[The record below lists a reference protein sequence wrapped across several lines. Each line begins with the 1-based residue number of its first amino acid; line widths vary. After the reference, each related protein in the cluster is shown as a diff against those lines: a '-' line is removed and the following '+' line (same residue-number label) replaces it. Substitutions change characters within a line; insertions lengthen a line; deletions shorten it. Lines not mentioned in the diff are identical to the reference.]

1 MARLGEYEGSA
12 LHASVPPHVFV
23 CNALLFPMIAVC
35 DLGACA
41 VLRGQSFS
49 GRYFLLATLAFLLTS
64 LILDRARV
72 HAHSGAQ
79 PWLTELLDIVAH
91 WLLIAGLSYGL
102 VELGRLSQLIGYPVL
117 ILWVVTTP
125 FCMWVAQLLLR
136 KMLYHG
142 VAGGAAKG
150 AVIVGVTD
158 VGQRLESKINNTPVL
173 GKRVIGYFEDR
184 AVERLPAVGPGDILG
199 RLQHLPAYILE
210 HDIQTVYIT
219 IPLSRQQR
227 ILDLLDSL
235 RDTTASIYF
244 VPDLFVFNL
253 IQARIDALGG
263 IPLIALRES
272 PFFAGR
278 IIAKRLEDIVLA
290 AGALLLLSPVFVFAA
305 VGVKLSSRGPV
316 LFRQLRYGLDGRPIR
331 VYKFRSMRVVEDGS
345 QSYTQV
351 TRGDS
356 RVTKFG
362 SLMRKTSIDE
372 LPQLLNVL
380 EGSMSIVGP
389 RPHVVAVNEQYRRLI
404 PDYMIRHK
412 VRPGI
417 TGWAQVNGYRGGDD
431 LASMTKR
438 IECDLEYLRSWSMGL
453 DLRIIMRTV
462 MLLVRDRN
470 AF

>member
-23 CNALLFPMIAVC
+23 WNALLFPLIAVC

-49 GRYFLLATLAFLLTS
+49 GRYFLLATLGFLLTS
-64 LILDRARV
+64 LILDRAHV
-72 HAHSGAQ
+72 HAHSGAR
-79 PWLTELLDIVAH
+79 PWLTELMDIVLH

-102 VELGRLSQLIGYPVL
+102 VELGGLSQLIGYPVL

-125 FCMWVAQLLLR
+125 LCMWIAQMLLR
-136 KMLYHG
+136 SVLYR
-142 VAGGAAKG
+142 GAAGRRTKG

-158 VGQRLESKINNTPVL
+158 VGRRLEGKINSTPVL
-173 GKRVIGYFEDR
+173 RKRVLGYFEDR
-184 AVERLPAVGPGDILG
+184 SVDRLRAVRRGEILG
-199 RLQHLPAYILE
+199 KLDQLPAYIRE
-210 HDIQTVYIT
+210 HDVQTVYIT
-219 IPLSRQQR
+219 IPLSGQQR
-227 ILDLLDSL
+227 IIDLLDSL

-263 IPLIALRES
+263 IPLIAVRES

-290 AGALLLLSPVFVFAA
+290 AAALLLLSPVIALAA
-305 VGVKLSSRGPV
+305 IGVKLSSPGPI
-316 LFRQLRYGLDGRPIR
+316 LFRQLRYGLDGRPIW

-351 TRGDS
+351 TRGDA
-356 RVTKFG
+356 RVTKIG
-362 SLMRKTSIDE
+362 ALLRKTSIDE

-431 LASMTKR
+431 LVSMTKR

-453 DLRIIMRTV
+453 DLQIIMRTLL
-462 MLLVRDRN
+462 LLVRDRN

>member
-1 MARLGEYEGSA
+1 MARIGEYEGSA
-12 LHASVPPHVFV
+12 LHASIPAHVFV
-23 CNALLFPMIAVC
+23 FNALLFPMIAVV
-35 DLGACA
+35 DLYACS

-49 GRYFLLATLAFLLTS
+49 GRYFLLATLGFLLTS
-64 LILDRARV
+64 LILDRAHV
-72 HAHSGAQ
+72 HAHSGAR
-79 PWLTELLDIVAH
+79 PWAAELLEIVLH

-102 VELGRLSQLIGYPVL
+102 VELGGLSQLIGYPVL
-117 ILWVVTTP
+117 LLWVVSTP
-125 FCMWVAQLLLR
+125 FCMWFAQV
-136 KMLYHG
+136 G
-142 VAGGAAKG
+142 VRRVLFRSAAAQEPQC

-158 VGQRLESKINNTPVL
+158 VGKRLESKINCTPVL
-173 GKRVIGYFEDR
+173 RKRVVGYFEDR
-184 AVERLPAVGPGDILG
+184 SPDRLPSVGDSEILG
-199 RLQHLPAYILE
+199 KMHELPAFVLKRQ
-210 HDIQTVYIT
+210 IQTVYIT
-219 IPLSRQQR
+219 IPMSGQR
-227 ILDLLDSL
+227 RITDLIDSL
-235 RDTTASIYF
+235 RDSTASIYF

-263 IPLIALRES
+263 IPLIAVRES

-278 IIAKRLEDIVLA
+278 IIAKRLEDILLA
-290 AGALLLLSPVFVFAA
+290 GCALLVLSPVFLFAA
-305 VGVKLSSRGPV
+305 IGVKLTSPGPV

-345 QSYTQV
+345 ESYTQV

-356 RVTKFG
+356 RVTRFG
-362 SLMRKTSIDE
+362 ALLRKTSIDE

-404 PDYMIRHK
+404 PDYMVRHK

-462 MLLVRDRN
+462 LLLLRDRN